1 MLRHIIAAVWRSM
14 FQFEPVVES
23 IARVREDNP
32 AATEPVFPDGWPKGY
47 TSLEGEPG
55 RYVVV
60 IRGVATSAPRF
71 FDVESARRDAWE
83 RSWSPDVEV
92 V

>member
-1 MLRHIIAAVWRSM
+1 MLRHIIAAVWRSV

-23 IARVREDNP
+23 IAMVREDKPEATDP
-32 AATEPVFPDGWPKGY
+32 AFPDGWPKGY
-47 TSLEGEPG
+47 TSREVEPG
-55 RYVVV
+55 RHVVV
-60 IRGVATSAPRF
+60 IGGVATSAPRF

-83 RSWSPDVEV
+83 RSWSPDAEV